1 MPEYGL
7 GIFMIIA
14 GIVSAV
20 FLIVDVMK
28 DEELKDV
35 KWYLKIPVWIINSL
49 SGSTKEEFA
58 ASREYI
64 YERWRKLVMIGVLC
78 AVFAVAGFV
87 IPKFF
92 KTSDDRVHD
101 YMAECRVILLDNGLE
116 QDVCVNELMHY
127 SRGITDDDLKLM
139 LETFEKHIERDREY
153 LAITDIPEEYTEFD
167 SRMDRLCQED
177 IEIVSGMIE
186 TLNTGFRPSREKCS
200 ELVHLR
206 LDKYGDLVAGYL
218 NYVMNLAK
226 EMTLGD

>member
-1 MPEYGL
+1 
-7 GIFMIIA
+7 
-14 GIVSAV
+14 
-20 FLIVDVMK
+20 
-28 DEELKDV
+28 
-35 KWYLKIPVWIINSL
+35 
-49 SGSTKEEFA
+49 
-58 ASREYI
+58 
-64 YERWRKLVMIGVLC
+64 
-78 AVFAVAGFV
+78 
-87 IPKFF
+87 
-92 KTSDDRVHD
+92 
-101 YMAECRVILLDNGLE
+101 
-116 QDVCVNELMHY
+116 
-127 SRGITDDDLKLM
+127 KLM

-167 SRMDRLCQED
+167 RRMDRLCQED